1 VDPSVTGASE
11 QNSST
16 PSSVNEKGQ
25 PPSSLAA
32 KAGGDSANRDYVN
45 INELLQ
51 DMAGSDGDG
60 DGDGNEQGDLLG
72 PEDVEIF

>member
-1 VDPSVTGASE
+1 MDPSVTGASE

-51 DMAGSDGDG
+51 DMVGSDG

>member
-1 VDPSVTGASE
+1 M
-11 QNSST
+11 
-16 PSSVNEKGQ
+16 NEKGQ

-51 DMAGSDGDG
+51 DMVGSDGDG
-60 DGDGNEQGDLLG
+60 DGYEQGDLLG

>member
-1 VDPSVTGASE
+1 MDPSVTGASE

-32 KAGGDSANRDYVN
+32 KADGDSANRDYVN

-60 DGDGNEQGDLLG
+60 DGNEQGDLLG